1 MVKVGVIFGGKSTEH
16 SISIMSGCSVAK
28 NINKLKYEVIPIYID
43 REGNWY
49 EVLDDIYNMPSYKLG
64 EEPINLKTIENV
76 IKFMQELDCAF
87 PVLRGKGGDDGSI
100 QGLLNFTK
108 IPYVGCGIL
117 SSSVAMDKLY
127 MKTILAKAE
136 VMQTKYFCI
145 KNTANGIVTIDNQF
159 NEREVSMDE
168 LLEVVYDKLKYP
180 VFVKPANS
188 GASIGVNKATTS
200 SELRKSIESAFFY
213 DDKIILEKEIKGR
226 EIEIALLGNDNVIT
240 SYPGEVDI
248 KDEFYNYNSKY
259 QNPATKT
266 MVPLNMLGTNLEDEL
281 REIAIKVF
289 KAIGAK
295 DLARV
300 DFFVE
305 ERTNVVYVNEINT
318 MPDITEDSMYIKLF
332 DAIGIEYTE
341 VLDKLIKYAMKK

>member
-1 MVKVGVIFGGKSTEH
+1 MAIVYLSLGSNLGDRVGYLQQATSLLSAVSDIKIVATSSFYESEPWQMNSENWFVNAIVQISTSLTPDELLKECQRIEAQLGRKRDLN
-16 SISIMSGCSVAK
+16 SK
-28 NINKLKYEVIPIYID
+28 NYID
-43 REGNWY
+43 R
-49 EVLDDIYNMPSYKLG
+49 
-64 EEPINLKTIENV
+64 
-76 IKFMQELDCAF
+76 
-87 PVLRGKGGDDGSI
+87 
-100 QGLLNFTK
+100 
-108 IPYVGCGIL
+108 
-117 SSSVAMDKLY
+117 
-127 MKTILAKAE
+127 
-136 VMQTKYFCI
+136 
-145 KNTANGIVTIDNQF
+145 TIDI
-159 NEREVSMDE
+159 DI
-168 LLEVVYDKLKYP
+168 L
-180 VFVKPANS
+180 
-188 GASIGVNKATTS
+188 
-200 SELRKSIESAFFY
+200 FY

>member
-1 MVKVGVIFGGKSTEH
+1 MLKIGVIFGGKSTEH
-16 SISIMSGCSVAK
+16 SISIVSGCSVTK
-28 NINKLKYEVIPIYID
+28 NINKLKYEVLPIYID
-43 REGNWY
+43 KEGDWY
-49 EVLDDIYNMPSYKLG
+49 EVLDDLKTMPNYKLG
-64 EEPINLKTIENV
+64 EEPINLRRIEN
-76 IKFMQELDCAF
+76 IIEFLKGLDCVF

-100 QGLLNFTK
+100 QGLLNFVDV
-108 IPYVGCGIL
+108 PYVGCGIL

-127 MKTILAKAE
+127 MKTILAGAG

-145 KNTANGIVTIDNQF
+145 KNTEKGIVSIDNQF
-159 NEREVSMDE
+159 NEKEVSMDE
-168 LLEVVYDKLKYP
+168 LLELVYDKLKYP

-188 GASIGVNKATTS
+188 GASIGVNKATSS

-213 DDKIILEKEIKGR
+213 DDKIILEREIKGR

-266 MVPLNMLGTNLEDEL
+266 MIPLNMLGTNLEDEL

-300 DFFVE
+300 DFLVE

-318 MPDITEDSMYIKLF
+318 MPDITENSMYIKLF
-332 DAIGIEYTE
+332 DAIGIEYSD
-341 VLDKLIKYAMKK
+341 VLDRLIRYAMEK